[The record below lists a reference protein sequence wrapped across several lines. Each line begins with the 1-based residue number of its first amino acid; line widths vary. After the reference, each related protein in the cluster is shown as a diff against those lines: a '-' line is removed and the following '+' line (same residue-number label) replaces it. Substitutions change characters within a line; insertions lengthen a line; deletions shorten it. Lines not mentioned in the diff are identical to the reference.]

1 VVLFQTRIW
10 GGGTNIVNRQQYDVA
25 PDDRFLINV
34 TEDGTNPITLL
45 LNWKAKR

>member
-10 GGGTNIVNRQQYDVA
+10 GGGTNIVNRQQCDVA